1 MQKNQTEITEIANG
15 CKAVREPR
23 HMCSVS
29 GSRMQWKPAL
39 PGCPLLKKYVLID
52 KKYIDFNFL
61 ILNYE
66 KLYIISDNI
75 EYNIMYLERNEMSR
89 YVSIM

>member
-39 PGCPLLKKYVLID
+39 PGFTLLKKYDV
-52 KKYIDFNFL
+52 NFL
-61 ILNYE
+61 IWKFE
-66 KLYIISDNI
+66 KLYIISENI
-75 EYNIMYLERNEMSR
+75 EYNIMYFERNEMSK
-89 YVSIM
+89 YVSNM

>member
-1 MQKNQTEITEIANG
+1 MPYTEIANG

-39 PGCPLLKKYVLID
+39 PGCPLLKAI
-52 KKYIDFNFL
+52 YIDRQKICRFKFSN
-61 ILNYE
+61 IE
-66 KLYIISDNI
+66 IWKTISDNI
-75 EYNIMYLERNEMSR
+75 EYNIIHLERNEMSK